1 MKIVSRES
9 LRVTT
14 LSGAAIVFE
23 AGIPTEIS
31 QEIGLIA
38 LQMGATEYKEG
49 GAKVEAGDSETPA
62 DSKEPSLT
70 GIVSLDLVTALEKLM
85 DEGDPE
91 NFKADGSPKASVVNK
106 AMGKTID
113 SDTRDAAWEA
123 LLNS

>member
-49 GAKVEAGDSETPA
+49 GAKVEADDSETPA